1 MNDLYLAHAL
11 GDPRKLIGFSTPAP
25 VTVDEVMT

>member
-11 GDPRKLIGFSTPAP
+11 GDPRKLIVFPLRHPSLW
-25 VTVDEVMT
+25 MK